1 MAIVPAVAV
10 RPPIFPFEVELELQG
25 YVLVNYPV
33 APARIAARLPTGLQP
48 VLTELDGKPTAWFS
62 VFIGRNV
69 VRSIGGLP
77 AIPIE
82 FNLVNYRTYVEGPR
96 GRRLFIFH
104 SLMGPELLALG
115 ARMLPQLP
123 AEGQPFYFAPRIQD
137 GRLLALEA
145 EVGDGAE
152 ALRLRVE
159 NLEDDPWTP
168 GFDNPE
174 TAVAFL
180 GNVPEALYPLPDGR
194 LGEMVT
200 HHPPLHPEAGRLI
213 VGHFDWPQRHGILSA
228 QAAGRPASVFMQD
241 RVPFPTRI

>member
-1 MAIVPAVAV
+1 VAV
-10 RPPIFPFEVELELQG
+10 RPPIFPFEVELEIQG

-33 APARIAARLPTGLQP
+33 APARLAARLPAGLHP
-48 VLTELDGKPTAWFS
+48 VVTELDGKPTAWFS

-69 VRSIGGLP
+69 FRGIAGLP

-96 GRRLFIFH
+96 GRRLFIFR

-123 AEGQPFYFAPRIQD
+123 TQPEPFYFAPRIQE

-152 ALRLRVE
+152 AMRLVVE
-159 NLEDDPWTP
+159 NLDDDPWTP
-168 GFDNPE
+168 GFASPAA
-174 TAVAFL
+174 AVEFL

-194 LGEMVT
+194 VGQMFAP
-200 HHPPLHPEAGRLI
+200 HPPLHPEAGRLI
-213 VGHFDWPQRHGILSA
+213 VGHFDWPQRHGILTA
-228 QAAGRPASVFMQD
+228 QAAGRPASVFMQGLA
-241 RVPFPTRI
+241 PFPTRI